1 MFINFLSLDM
11 SKMGNLQLACLV
23 LAIFVC
29 VLSSGLGLMGPFEK
43 EKESGS
49 KRFRINSYSTMDKN
63 LADDG
68 QLRESENWIFL
79 SILLNLTEIVMKF
92 DAYHKWQHF

>member
-1 MFINFLSLDM
+1 
-11 SKMGNLQLACLV
+11 MGNLQLACLV

-29 VLSSGLGLMGPFEK
+29 VLSSGLGLMGPF

-68 QLRESENWIFL
+68 QLRESEN
-79 SILLNLTEIVMKF
+79 
-92 DAYHKWQHF
+92 

>member
-1 MFINFLSLDM
+1 MKFINFSFLDK

-23 LAIFVC
+23 LAVFVC
-29 VLSSGLGLMGPFEK
+29 VLSSGLGLMGPF

-63 LADDG
+63 LVEDG
-68 QLRESENWIFL
+68 QQRESEN
-79 SILLNLTEIVMKF
+79 
-92 DAYHKWQHF
+92 